1 VIAKSLDFWNFCVI
15 LVVYL
20 SIIKIITMKNQHEI
34 VVGNNNRS
42 YVGNI
47 MKSSAAAAVV
57 ILGLFTSSC
66 EKDIPPSG
74 DQTEQTDPLKNI
86 GVIKPIPQ
94 AE

>member
-1 VIAKSLDFWNFCVI
+1 
-15 LVVYL
+15 
-20 SIIKIITMKNQHEI
+20 MKNQHEI